1 MIVRCATVLLA
12 SALALA
18 AHADGGGDPF
28 DTARLRPP
36 TPATAWTGADETP
49 ARPCEPGQAL
59 PASLTLADAV
69 DLALCRNPR
78 TRETWAAAR
87 VAAAQLG
94 VARGATLPTVTGTL
108 SAQTSESRAVFL
120 SGRRDSATAGLSFNW
135 LLFDF
140 GGRNAAIEQ
149 ARQALFT
156 ADWTHNATLQAV
168 VLDTGQAYFQS
179 FAAEQAVDAARAAER
194 LALQSLEAARTRQKA
209 GTATRADV
217 LQAQT
222 AWSQAVL
229 TRTQAEGDAAIARG
243 VLANAMGLPAQATP
257 ALAPPGDVAA
267 GGTGEAAVAALM
279 EEAMSRRPELRA
291 AEAGVAAARAAITV
305 EESAGR
311 PTLSLNATPS
321 IGVMYPGTDPRNV
334 NIALSV
340 NIPLFL
346 GYQNTYR
353 IRAARDSVDR
363 SSAARDRLRNDIS
376 LEVWRSWQDVRTQG
390 QAVQTAGDLVRSATE
405 SHEMALGRY
414 RSGVGSVLDLLTA
427 QTALLQAAV
436 QQIQTRLRL
445 NVSKLAL
452 ARAIGTLDPALF
464 TDRPAATS
472 R

>member
-1 MIVRCATVLLA
+1 LIVRYATVLLA
-12 SALALA
+12 SALSLA
-18 AHADGGGDPF
+18 ARADGAGDPF
-28 DTARLRPP
+28 DTDSLRPP
-36 TPATAWTGADETP
+36 SAASEWAAEPTE
-49 ARPCEPGQAL
+49 RPCDGGRAL
-59 PASLTLADAV
+59 PSALTLADAV

-94 VARGATLPTVTGTL
+94 VARGARLPTVTGTL
-108 SAQTSESRAVFL
+108 NAQTSESRAVFL

-140 GGRNAAIEQ
+140 GGRDAAIEQ
-149 ARQALFT
+149 ARQALFA

-168 VLDTGQAYFQS
+168 VLETGQAYFQS

-194 LALQSLEAARTRQKA
+194 FALQGLDAARTRQKA

-243 VLANAMGLPAQATP
+243 VLANTMGLPAQSTP
-257 ALAPPGDVAA
+257 TLAAPGEVADA
-267 GGTGEAAVAALM
+267 GPGEAAVAALM
-279 EEAMSRRPELRA
+279 DEAMNRRPELRA
-291 AEAGVAAARAAITV
+291 AEAGVAAARAAVTV

-311 PTLSLNATPS
+311 PTLSISSSPS
-321 IGVMYPGTDPRNV
+321 VGVMTPGTDPRNI
-334 NIALSV
+334 NIGLSV

-390 QAVQTAGDLVRSATE
+390 QAVLSAGDLVRSATE

-414 RSGVGSVLDLLTA
+414 RAGVGSVIDLLSA

-452 ARAIGTLDPALF
+452 ARAIGTLDPSLF
-464 TDRPAATS
+464 ADRPAATS